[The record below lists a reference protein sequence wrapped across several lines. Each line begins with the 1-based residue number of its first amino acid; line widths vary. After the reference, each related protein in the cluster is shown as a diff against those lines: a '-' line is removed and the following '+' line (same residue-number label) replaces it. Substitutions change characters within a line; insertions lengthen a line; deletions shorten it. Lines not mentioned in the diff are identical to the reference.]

1 MHITES
7 EVLFYKEI
15 YCLKGLEFEK
25 GNRLMLMVVGCHD
38 GHENL
43 DGRERESSVL
53 GYCRLKKTSKE
64 ENESEVGLS

>member
-7 EVLFYKEI
+7 EVMFYKEI

-25 GNRLMLMVVGCHD
+25 GNRLMSMVVGCHD

-43 DGRERESSVL
+43 DGREREL
-53 GYCRLKKTSKE
+53 C
-64 ENESEVGLS
+64 VGLLSSEEDI